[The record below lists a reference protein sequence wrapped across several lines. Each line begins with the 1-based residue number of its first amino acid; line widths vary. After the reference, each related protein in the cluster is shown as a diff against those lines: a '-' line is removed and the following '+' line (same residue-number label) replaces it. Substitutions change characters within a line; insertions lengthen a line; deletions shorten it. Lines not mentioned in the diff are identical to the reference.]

1 MSDWASLRSAIAGG
15 VLLLCG
21 AAAPMQGGP
30 AKLPALG
37 GIERG
42 EWVLRG
48 ADGSSRR
55 MCLTDPGALIQLEHR
70 GVQCTQ
76 YVVESR
82 GDAGTIRYTCPGH
95 GHGRTTVTVE
105 TPRLVRLETQ
115 GLVDGAPFAFEF
127 EGRKT
132 GACAGAR

>member
-1 MSDWASLRSAIAGG
+1 MSDWAGLRSVVAGG

-21 AAAPMQGGP
+21 AAAPAQDR
-30 AKLPALG
+30 AARLPALG

-42 EWVLRG
+42 EWSLRA
-48 ADGSSRR
+48 ADGSTRR

-70 GVQCTQ
+70 GVQCSQ
-76 YVVESR
+76 FLVESR
-82 GDAGTIRYTCPGH
+82 SNGGTIRYTCPGH
-95 GHGRTTVTVE
+95 GHGRTSVTVE

-115 GLVDGAPFAFEF
+115 GLVDGAPFAFEY

-132 GACAGAR
+132 GACGGGR